1 MMKRESADDDD
12 SIEGCGDR
20 YRNSY
25 ASLIAQPGE
34 SSVR

>member
-1 MMKRESADDDD
+1 MKRESADDDD
-12 SIEGCGDR
+12 TVKSCGDR
-20 YRNSY
+20 DRNSY